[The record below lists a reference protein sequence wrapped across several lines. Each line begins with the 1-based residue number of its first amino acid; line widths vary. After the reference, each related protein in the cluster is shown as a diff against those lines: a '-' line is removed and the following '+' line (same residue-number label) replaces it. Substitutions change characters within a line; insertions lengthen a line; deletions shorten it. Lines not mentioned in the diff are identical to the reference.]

1 MVLGIYAAVA
11 VLSAVGVCWG
21 TGGFETLTWLWLLP
35 VSFVGAFLCLLI
47 LTFLLVTVMSL
58 PVKMDKQQE
67 KDSPLL
73 QTRLENWQ
81 IRVRILQMA
90 SVIL

>member
-35 VSFVGAFLCLLI
+35 VSFVGAF
-47 LTFLLVTVMSL
+47 F
-58 PVKMDKQQE
+58 PKM
-67 KDSPLL
+67 
-73 QTRLENWQ
+73 LEIPAGN
-81 IRVRILQMA
+81 
-90 SVIL
+90 